1 MIVEAIRY
9 HCTPLLLLCC
19 SACLSR
25 RETRIRT
32 CRCTNCRKAN
42 MLFPASSGIA
52 AHTAAPPHIQRHR
65 GEGGSQKKKKKK
77 MYRKCIEMY
86 RNVSKCI
93 GSFLVVKVSVGE
105 MYRNVSKCI
114 EMYRN
119 VSGDFWNE
127 PKRIEQFSRIKKTK
141 LPTRKSSLRTMARTM
156 TTTMKMSRQKQ
167 KTKNKK

>member
-1 MIVEAIRY
+1 
-9 HCTPLLLLCC
+9 
-19 SACLSR
+19 
-25 RETRIRT
+25 
-32 CRCTNCRKAN
+32 

-65 GEGGSQKKKKKK
+65 GEGGSQKKKKKNVSK
-77 MYRKCIEMY
+77 MY

-93 GSFLVVKVSVGE
+93 E
-105 MYRNVSKCI
+105 MYRELFGSKSKLGRNVSKCI

-141 LPTRKSSLRTMARTM
+141 TAHSKIQLENHGANDDNDDENEPT
-156 TTTMKMSRQKQ
+156 
-167 KTKNKK
+167 KTKNEKQK

>member
-1 MIVEAIRY
+1 
-9 HCTPLLLLCC
+9 
-19 SACLSR
+19 
-25 RETRIRT
+25 
-32 CRCTNCRKAN
+32 

-65 GEGGSQKKKKKK
+65 GEGGDRKKKKTKKNKK

-119 VSGDFWNE
+119 VSGDFWDE
-127 PKRIEQFSRIKKTK
+127 PKRIEHFSRIKKPKTAHSK
-141 LPTRKSSLRTMARTM
+141 IQLENHDANDDNDDEDEPT
-156 TTTMKMSRQKQ
+156 
-167 KTKNKK
+167 NI